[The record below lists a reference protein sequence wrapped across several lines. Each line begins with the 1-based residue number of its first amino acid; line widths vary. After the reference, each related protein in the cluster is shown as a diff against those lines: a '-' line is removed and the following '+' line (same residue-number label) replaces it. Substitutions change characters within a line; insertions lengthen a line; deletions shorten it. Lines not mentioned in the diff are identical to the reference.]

1 LGDWSCIARRYTS
14 RPKRHFGRKDK
25 RKKAKWKTTTQNTR
39 LDEEKRQ
46 WVYIL
51 SEFERDGTVSNYVEK
66 LVPITCHRKR
76 KCNVLLL
83 VKA

>member
-1 LGDWSCIARRYTS
+1 M
-14 RPKRHFGRKDK
+14 
-25 RKKAKWKTTTQNTR
+25 TQNTR